1 MRSPRN
7 WFFLLAAISIVFAFG
22 MTVLMA
28 GGDELVYMVML
39 DATSSLRS
47 NGTISEA
54 QYHALANDIAKYA
67 RPAFGGQRY
76 IPAGLFVVL
85 AVMQLAAGL
94 ACPRTIAHG
103 AGGTRADTAA

>member
-1 MRSPRN
+1 MS
-7 WFFLLAAISIVFAFG
+7 FVLALG
-22 MTVLMA
+22 TTVLMA
-28 GGDELVYMVML
+28 AGDQLVFMVML

-54 QYHALANDIAKYA
+54 QYHALADDIAKYA
-67 RPAFGGQRY
+67 RPAFAGQRY
-76 IPAGLFVVL
+76 VPAGLFVVL

-103 AGGTRADTAA
+103 TGGTRADTAA